1 MSDKP
6 FFYQDPFQLGP
17 DTTEYELITSD
28 HVSIS
33 EFEGKPVLK
42 IAPEA
47 LTVLAAEAIKGINF
61 TLRASHLAQVAA
73 ILDDPEASE
82 TTGWWP

>member
-6 FFYQDPFQLGP
+6 FFYQDPFKLGP
-17 DTTEYELITSD
+17 DTTEYELISSE
-28 HVSIS
+28 HVSVT

-47 LTVLAAEAIKGINF
+47 LTLLAAEAIKGINF
-61 TLRASHLAQVAA
+61 TLRASST
-73 ILDDPEASE
+73 IRRRRK
-82 TTGWWP
+82 TTGWSR

>member
-6 FFYQDPFQLGP
+6 FFYQDAFPLGP
-17 DTTEYELITSD
+17 DTTEYELLNSD

-33 EFEGKPVLK
+33 EFEGKAVLK

-47 LTVLAAEAIKGINF
+47 LTLLAAEAIKGINF
-61 TLRASHLAQVAA
+61 TLRASHLAC
-73 ILDDPEASE
+73 S
-82 TTGWWP
+82 